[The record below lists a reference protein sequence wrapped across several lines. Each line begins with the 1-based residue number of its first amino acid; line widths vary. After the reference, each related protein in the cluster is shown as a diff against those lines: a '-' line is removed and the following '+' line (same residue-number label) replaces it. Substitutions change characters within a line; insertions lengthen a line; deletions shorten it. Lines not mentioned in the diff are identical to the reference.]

1 MLGCVRLQIAAW
13 MLTGVAMAASL
24 YEPAFAT
31 LGRILLRRQLR
42 LPLAATDKIVLSQCR
57 NA

>member
-1 MLGCVRLQIAAW
+1 